1 MDSDAIDSDAMDSDE
16 LDRIPNDDE
25 FTDLPAQLI
34 KTPQVATNIT
44 PEQLRQPELNL
55 GSVLGGRYE
64 LMEVL
69 GRGGFAVVY
78 KAKQLHPQRMVAV
91 KVMLSSHL
99 LNLEKADSA
108 IRSFE
113 IETRLIAALNHPNI
127 VQLIDAGRLESGL
140 LYMVLEYIEGQTLA
154 DLLKA
159 EGALSPTETK
169 RLMGQVLEALGA
181 AHQRGVVHRDLKP
194 HNIMIT
200 DVGIAR
206 CAKVLD
212 FGVARVVEEASGND
226 LGTLTA
232 TGQVAGTPHYMPP
245 EQLRGQRTLQSD
257 IYAWGLILLE
267 CLTGQRVVDERLVS
281 RAIQRQLQKQ
291 PVEIPPQWRSGEF
304 GVLLRRCLSK
314 SLKLRF
320 QSVAEVMAE
329 LERPTRPS
337 SGDDV
342 AVSGVRQQVEGAAAV
357 GEGVPV
363 WWVAAVGGAFLLG
376 AGLALVWWLA

>member
-1 MDSDAIDSDAMDSDE
+1 
-16 LDRIPNDDE
+16 
-25 FTDLPAQLI
+25 
-34 KTPQVATNIT
+34 
-44 PEQLRQPELNL
+44 
-55 GSVLGGRYE
+55 
-64 LMEVL
+64 
-69 GRGGFAVVY
+69 VVY
-78 KAKQLHPQRMVAV
+78 KARQLHPQRLVAV

-99 LNLEKADSA
+99 LNPEKAENA

-154 DLLKA
+154 SLLRSQ
-159 EGALSPTETK
+159 GALSPAETK

-181 AHQRGVVHRDLKP
+181 AHQRGVAHRDLKP
-194 HNIMIT
+194 HNIMVT
-200 DVGIAR
+200 EVGIAR

-212 FGVARVVEEASGND
+212 FGVARVVEEARGND

-257 IYAWGLILLE
+257 IYAWGLIFLE
-267 CLTGQRVVDERLVS
+267 CLTGERVVDERLVS
-281 RAIQRQLQKQ
+281 RAIQRQLDKQ
-291 PVEIPPQWRSGEF
+291 PVAIPPQWRGSEF

-320 QSVAEVMAE
+320 QGVAEVMAE
-329 LERPTRPS
+329 LERPSRASAEEPEAQALRPGAS
-337 SGDDV
+337 APAG
-342 AVSGVRQQVEGAAAV
+342 VSH
-357 GEGVPV
+357 V
-363 WWVAAVGGAFLLG
+363 WWAAAVGGAFLLG
-376 AGLALVWWLA
+376 AGLALIWWLT